1 MPVLV
6 LTNEEIKTLVP
17 ISAYVDAIEAAYR
30 EFGLGRAVIQ
40 PRTDLYGESPAENRY
55 CVFKSMA
62 GLLVKDHVVALR
74 HQLGC
79 HLMDPEGRKTAK
91 RKDCRGRG
99 RTMGGTGFYFRYT

>member
-6 LTNEEIKTLVP
+6 LTNEEIKKLVP

-74 HQLGC
+74 INS
-79 HLMDPEGRKTAK
+79 DVISWTRRDGRKEKIAAAE
-91 RKDCRGRG
+91 D
-99 RTMGGTGFYFRYT
+99 